1 MLIALAQILAGF
13 VLLVWAAD
21 RLITGASALA
31 RNLGVSPLMVGLT
44 IVGFG
49 TSAPE
54 LVVSAMAALR
64 GSPSLAV
71 GNAIGSN
78 IANIGLILG
87 LTAMIYPLRVE
98 PTAMKREM
106 PVLGMAMVL
115 TLALMWNL
123 TLSRFD
129 GATLLVSLVL
139 VMCGVTLLG
148 LRRGKQ
154 DPVVES
160 LAAGIPGR
168 MSSMHA
174 GLWVLFGLT
183 LLPLSSHVMVTGA
196 VTLATLI
203 GVSEAVVG
211 LTIVAFGTSLPELA
225 AALIS
230 AVKKEDDIAIGNIIG
245 SNLFNL
251 LGVLGIAAVLHPMVI
266 ERFLLYRDLSVMFL
280 ITVVLV
286 LLIWRRGGTRDIG
299 RASGAVLFLMF
310 ASYIGLVVWQAL

>member
-54 LVVSAMAALR
+54 MVVSAMAALR
-64 GSPSLAV
+64 GSPSLAI

-78 IANIGLILG
+78 IANVGLILG

-98 PTAMKREM
+98 PAAMKREI
-106 PVLGMAMVL
+106 PVLGAAMVL
-115 TLALMWNL
+115 TLVLMWD
-123 TLSRFD
+123 LSLGRVD
-129 GATLLVSLVL
+129 GVVLLASLAF
-139 VMCGVTLLG
+139 VMCGVILLG
-148 LRRGKQ
+148 LRRGRH
-154 DPVVES
+154 DPVVKS
-160 LAAGIPGR
+160 LAAGVPDH
-168 MSSMHA
+168 MSNMHA

-183 LLPLSSHVMVTGA
+183 LLPLSSHVLVTGA
-196 VTLATLI
+196 VNLATMLGI
-203 GVSEAVVG
+203 SEAVIG

-230 AVKKEDDIAIGNIIG
+230 AFKREDDIAIGNIIG

-251 LGVLGIAAVLHPMVI
+251 LGVLGIAALLHPMVI
-266 ERFLLYRDLSVMFL
+266 EPFLLYRDLSVMFL
-280 ITVVLV
+280 ITAA
-286 LLIWRRGGTRDIG
+286 LLLMIWRPGGARDIG
-299 RASGAVLFLMF
+299 RANGVLLFIMF
-310 ASYIGLVVWQAL
+310 AAYIALVVWQTG